1 MKFASLAR
9 TLTFAAALATI
20 GTTAQAADD
29 GGKASCMPDARRLC
43 PAEMRT
49 WSRKK
54 VEDCMIVKIEQ
65 TSPGCHAKMLKIK
78 AERGA

>member
-1 MKFASLAR
+1 
-9 TLTFAAALATI
+9 
-20 GTTAQAADD
+20 
-29 GGKASCMPDARRLC
+29 MPDARRLC
-43 PAEMRT
+43 PTEMRT